1 MFKTILLVF
10 YILARLYQ
18 VIIGFAMV
26 LTWFPR
32 SSENLFFRFV
42 SAAGDCYLG
51 PFRGL
56 IGLAGIDFGPLI
68 ALGIY
73 EAIISFAFSL

>member
-56 IGLAGIDFGPLI
+56 IGLAVCWQQW
-68 ALGIY
+68 ALGELQVYTLLIN
-73 EAIISFAFSL
+73 